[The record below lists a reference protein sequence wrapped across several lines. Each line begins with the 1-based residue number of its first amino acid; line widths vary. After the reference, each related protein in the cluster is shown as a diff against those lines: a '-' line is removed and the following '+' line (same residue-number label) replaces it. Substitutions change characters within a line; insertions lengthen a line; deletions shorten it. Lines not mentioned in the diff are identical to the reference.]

1 MITKEQKLA
10 IESNKKFILVK
21 AGAGTGKTEVLS
33 RRILRLLSDFPDL
46 SIKDMAIITFTNKA
60 TENLSARLKLYLYHQ
75 WKTSPNPATKQRFR
89 YELERINS
97 AQISTIHNFCKT
109 VLEEV
114 GPLHFPD
121 FNYSPNFVVSEYS
134 MKQAVDRTFETWFT
148 EKNNNGEII
157 RHEEIMPFHEFRKT
171 FISLYNML
179 RSKGLS
185 MGQVIKKTEET
196 LSLETGFSRYIKQEL
211 VDLLHSVVRNH
222 QQLRFYTLD
231 PDNLLEYCYKVL
243 ARDQEIVESMKKK
256 YKYIFVDEF
265 QDTSMYQTGIIK
277 KICDGSSE
285 SPHLFVVGDSKQS
298 IYQFRGADL
307 SSYQSVENWIKRSG
321 EVLDL
326 STNFRS
332 TGELV
337 FFVNMLF
344 EKIKNAYP
352 GLSFKPEPLKT
363 QRDLQEPVNLSEC
376 YDWLLANKEEGITQ
390 FDLVGNYIQEQ
401 INAGLEP
408 RKFAILFR
416 KNYQMMDFATALADR
431 KIPFQ
436 LIGAGNFY
444 NQREIIDTYK
454 VINYLLEPKS
464 AILIEEAL
472 ETLYFEYNRDNLLVA
487 TEALL
492 PQLHLRTPAQLLDQ
506 LYQLTGVREKL
517 LNYNPQ
523 AATNL
528 NKLKELTRNISIK
541 ENMQLNEFI
550 SWLNAMIASHKEEQ
564 QSDLPAGDDTNSVT
578 LITIHKA
585 KGLEY
590 PIVILPY
597 LDDITSQTVLA
608 PPITYSPDTGLE
620 FSYKPY
626 YGGRNSGRIL
636 SNNYNQN
643 LEDFQNELYSEELR
657 VLYVALTRA
666 EKKLVFV
673 GDEHCPKKAICF
685 QNWLKIT

>member
-1 MITKEQKLA
+1 MITEEQRIA
-10 IESNKKFILVK
+10 IDSNKKFILVK

-46 SIKDMAIITFTNKA
+46 SITDMAIITFTNKA

-75 WKTSPNPATKQRFR
+75 WKTSSNPDAKQRFR

-114 GPLHFPD
+114 GPVHFPD
-121 FNYSPNFVVSEYS
+121 FNYSPNFLVSEYS
-134 MKQAVDRTFETWFT
+134 MKQAVDRTFESWFT
-148 EKNNNGEII
+148 EKNHNGDAI
-157 RHEEIMPFHEFRKT
+157 RHEEIMPFHEFRKI
-171 FISLYNML
+171 FINLYNML

-185 MGQVIKKTEET
+185 IGQVIKKTEEA
-196 LSLETGFSRYIKQEL
+196 LSLETGFPRHIKQEL
-211 VDLLHSVVRNH
+211 VDLLRSVAKNH
-222 QQLRFYTLD
+222 HQLRFYTLD

-243 ARDQEIVESMKKK
+243 VRDQEVVKSMKNK

-337 FFVNMLF
+337 FYVNLLF
-344 EKIKNAYP
+344 KKIKSAYP
-352 GLSFKPEPLKT
+352 ELRFIPEPLKT
-363 QRDLQEPVNLSEC
+363 KHTLQEPVNVSDC
-376 YDWLLANKEEGITQ
+376 YEWLLTNKEEGITQ
-390 FDLVGNYIQEQ
+390 FDLVGDYIKEQ
-401 INAGLEP
+401 IEAGHDP
-408 RKFAILFR
+408 RNFAILFR
-416 KNYQMMDFATALADR
+416 KNYQMLDFATALADR
-431 KIPFQ
+431 QIPFQ

-454 VINYLLEPKS
+454 VLNYMLEPQS

-472 ETLYFEYNRDNLLVA
+472 ETKYFEFNKDLLHSA
-487 TEALL
+487 KEALL
-492 PQLHLRTPAQLLDQ
+492 PQLHIRTPAQFLDQ
-506 LYQLTGVREKL
+506 LYQVTAIREKL
-517 LNYNPQ
+517 LNHNPQ
-523 AATNL
+523 AVTNL

-564 QSDLPAGDDTNSVT
+564 QSDLPDGDDANAVT

-590 PIVILPY
+590 PIVFLPY
-597 LDDITSQTVLA
+597 LDDVTSQTVLA
-608 PPITYSPDTGLE
+608 PPVTYAPDTGLE

-626 YGGRNSGRIL
+626 FGGRNAGRIM
-636 SNNYNQN
+636 SSNYNQN

-685 QNWLKIT
+685 QNWLKI